1 MSGLVKRAIATWG
14 VLTVLAL
21 LGQAIARL
29 TPMAIEP
36 WLDGSLTTT
45 HQALYVAAIVFMGYS
60 EGYRGFQLRFSPR
73 VVSRAFYLA
82 EHPTP
87 LRVILALP
95 FCMSLFHSTKRQ
107 MTISY
112 VLIVMIVL
120 LVIGVRHMP
129 QPWRGI
135 VDAGVVVGLLW
146 GSLAI
151 VWFYFQ
157 ALRGRVPPMTDAPS

>member
-1 MSGLVKRAIATWG
+1 MNRVIATWG
-14 VLTVLAL
+14 VLCVLAL

-36 WLDGSLTTT
+36 WLDGSLTIT
-45 HQALYVAAIVFMGYS
+45 HQVLYVVAIVFMGYS

-73 VVSRAFYLA
+73 VVARAFWLGDN
-82 EHPTP
+82 PTP
-87 LRVILALP
+87 LRVIFALP

-112 VLIVMIVL
+112 SIIVMIVL
-120 LVIGVRHMP
+120 LVWGVRHLS
-129 QPWRGI
+129 QPWRGM
-135 VDAGVVVGLLW
+135 VDAGVVVGLAW

-151 VWFYFQ
+151 LAFYFQ
-157 ALRGRVPPMTDAPS
+157 ALRGNPPPMTDLPS

>member
-1 MSGLVKRAIATWG
+1 MKRAIATWG
-14 VLTVLAL
+14 VLCVLVL

-36 WLDGSLTTT
+36 WLDGSLGAM
-45 HQALYVAAIVFMGYS
+45 HQLAYAVAIVFMGYS

-82 EHPTP
+82 DHPTP
-87 LRVILALP
+87 LRVIFALP

-112 VLIVMIVL
+112 TLIVVIVA
-120 LVIGVRHMP
+120 LVLGVRHLD

-135 VDAGVVVGLLW
+135 IDAGVVVGLAW

-157 ALRGRVPPMTDAPS
+157 ALRGRVPPMTDRPS